1 MQAIDYFKPAGDSFE
16 IEVLNKKD
24 GSLQS
29 SWKDD
34 NMSVTNYFASP
45 GEEIQYFTTYFADVY
60 DTSRQLSIQVE
71 RPVKS

>member
-1 MQAIDYFKPAGDSFE
+1 MQTVDYFKPAGDSFE
-16 IEVLNKKD
+16 IEVLKKED

-45 GEEIQYFTTYFADVY
+45 GEEIQYFTNYFADVY